1 QRGDRSMSSIRAIPW
16 IFAWAQSRHIL
27 PAWYGLGSALAQWR
41 GDKPERLQAL
51 RDMYRQWPFFRALM
65 SNIAMAM
72 AKTDMAIAGEYA
84 GLPKDR
90 EVAAGIYQKIRAEF
104 ERSLAE
110 MLAMAGLEQLLADNP
125 TLAFSL
131 QRRNVYME
139 PLNHIQL
146 ALLRRYRNDDAPPEF
161 REIWLDP
168 LLRTINA
175 ISAGQRNTG

>member
-1 QRGDRSMSSIRAIPW
+1 R
-16 IFAWAQSRHIL
+16 
-27 PAWYGLGSALAQWR
+27 
-41 GDKPERLQAL
+41 
-51 RDMYRQWPFFRALM
+51 
-65 SNIAMAM
+65 
-72 AKTDMAIAGEYA
+72 
-84 GLPKDR
+84 
-90 EVAAGIYQKIRAEF
+90 KIQAEF
-104 ERSLAE
+104 ESSQAE
-110 MLAMAGLEQLLADNP
+110 MLAIVGADHLLADNP

-146 ALLRRYRNDDAPPEF
+146 ALLRRYRNDETPPEF